1 MHFTFHNLIDW
12 ENILSILKIKFYFCS
27 VILDTKVF
35 TRKIQRST
43 GKYVFHFSLH
53 LYMETSLLPW

>member
-12 ENILSILKIKFYFCS
+12 ENILSILKIKLNYFCS
-27 VILDTKVF
+27 IILDTKVY

-43 GKYVFHFSLH
+43 GKYVPYSVYSSL
-53 LYMETSLLPW
+53 YSVV